1 MSTPYAIEV
10 FRRNAKFRVETTVY
24 GQPRET
30 FVYKTERAAIRKV
43 QELER
48 KGYTLINLPQI
59 LANLEGNN

>member
-1 MSTPYAIEV
+1 MTTPYTIEV
-10 FRRNAKFRVETTVY
+10 TRRNGNFQVHTTVY

-30 FVYKTERAAIRKV
+30 FVYKTERASVRKV